1 MLTCYTIHLIHR
13 ANLIPY
19 REPNRQELTVLRRSF
34 DTWGIFDYVHDKAI
48 LIREKQLKSL
58 KAKEVYLTT
67 RENIAAISER
77 TTQIHIGILVGH
89 LKRRSFL
96 PSMAGA
102 DLIAREGNK
111 FPFAMVNQTAEALVL
126 YGRDIMHGSLINY
139 GNMNRNNT
147 TLIILNENRIAIG
160 IGITTVAIGR
170 NIHHSNKR
178 VVIKTIADA
187 GHYLRNER
195 RMDPSDYC

>member
-34 DTWGIFDYVHDKAI
+34 DTWGIFDYVRNKEI
-48 LIREKQLKSL
+48 LIREKQLKATI
-58 KAKEVYLTT
+58 AKEVYLTT
-67 RENIAAISER
+67 GGNTAAISKI
-77 TTQIHIGILVGH
+77 TSLIHTGILVGY

-102 DLIAREGNK
+102 DLIAREGSN
-111 FPFAMVNQTAEALVL
+111 FPFAVVNQTAEALVL
-126 YGRDIMHGSLINY
+126 YGRDIMHSSLVNY
-139 GNMNRNNT
+139 GNLNRNNI

-160 IGITTVAIGR
+160 MGITTVPIGR
-170 NIHHSNKR
+170 NIHHSDKR
-178 VVIKTIADA
+178 IVIKTIVDA

-195 RMDPSDYC
+195 WIDPTDYC